1 MFNKDVAGPRGLV
14 GLERSD
20 VRPTAGDVIAELPC
34 RLAHIGNQSYGK
46 LPEAAVG
53 DQIFM
58 EYKHFRPFVA
68 KYVPDGVL
76 RRSANFNTF
85 LRRES
90 ATRLFELA
98 DFMMLTLPKPRI
110 DFYKS
115 SDFLDI

>member
-1 MFNKDVAGPRGLV
+1 
-14 GLERSD
+14 
-20 VRPTAGDVIAELPC
+20 
-34 RLAHIGNQSYGK
+34 
-46 LPEAAVG
+46 
-53 DQIFM
+53 M
-58 EYKHFRPFVA
+58 EYKHFLPFVA

-115 SDFLDI
+115 SDFLDIQRAVTGHVNQVVEALGFFPFRMQLDVLGAMELASQPSCFLV